1 MATYKDPANLT
12 FKPYVEQRPVEAML
26 KVGMYKQQK
35 YDEGVQKIQESI
47 DNIAGLDV
55 VRDVDKQYLQSKL
68 NQLGSELSMVAG
80 GDFSNFQLVNSVN
93 GMTNQIVKDPNV
105 VNSVASSARYR
116 KALEE
121 KQKIVQEGKGS
132 ASNDWMFNNEANTW
146 LNNTDI
152 NAQYDGMYRPYKDY
166 NNSARD
172 IIKALGTKETGQD
185 VAFNEK
191 GQLVDAITRSRI
203 KGISA
208 ERIQTALKQGLSPDD
223 YQQMQTDGQYKY
235 SNTSPDQYV
244 NSINSS
250 YQSTFTK
257 YSQER
262 DRFIALKN
270 AAASPTE
277 KQRLQ
282 DQINS
287 VDRSIEAVKSEYDVI
302 SQGFSSGDVQGSQAQ
317 LYTTNWLQ
325 DTANA
330 YATESV
336 IQTYET
342 NPFAQMQLRR
352 DEKAQTA
359 QIAAARLAETQ
370 RYNNKRIEIEDAKLK
385 LLQNPY
391 GEVELPTKKEATNI
405 EVIAATEATA
415 EMAQNLTGQTK
426 AAYMRTYETNEEQF
440 STDLIAYQT
449 STASVD
455 WGKGQ
460 MLQQY
465 IDSQKNSMR
474 LQNTITKAETE
485 ANLIA
490 ESKYAQLV
498 PEELKNKTINGFNYL
513 EASALFN
520 AFEENYYR
528 SPIPMLISG
537 DSGDEG
543 YGEVDAERDYNNGR
557 LTDEQYRL
565 YEIWATNRGSKKFPF
580 DQNLNTVA
588 REVNGVRSNLQRQ
601 ASQIE
606 EERLNYLEN
615 YYKETMIVPSQV
627 AYKLPLGDA
636 KQKDFFRGSL
646 NSIAAIAERTDGL
659 PEFTGDAAG
668 IRTMAA
674 DLQDAQV
681 FTDSQGNY
689 EIYATNS
696 EGGSL
701 NIPITKDMYDSIF
714 QGRFEPSS
722 SMATFNQ
729 RYLPQMLH
737 NIPALEVAID
747 PKTNSKVYIRPR
759 QDFYTTS
766 LDGGYNTSPDNSAL
780 AGPVDFPRVK
790 YYGVSGN
797 IVSDVKPTETESFK
811 LMLNVYDPVSGNLV
825 LENYLFPVPIRK
837 EQIVPTLT
845 SMTHV
850 DIWQLLNDTKQEMPT
865 SVLKELEKASTQV
878 E

>member
-1 MATYKDPANLT
+1 MASYKDPYNLT
-12 FKPYVEQRPVEAML
+12 FSPYVQQRPVEAMM
-26 KVGMYKQQK
+26 KVGVYKQER
-35 YDEGVQKIQESI
+35 YDQGLQKIQESI

-68 NQLGSELSMVAG
+68 NQLGGQLSMVAG

-132 ASNDWMFNNEANTW
+132 VSNDWMFNNEASSW
-146 LNNTDI
+146 LNSNDI
-152 NAQYDGMYRPYKDY
+152 NAQYNGMYRPYKDY

-172 IIKALGTKETGQD
+172 IVKALGTKETGQD

-191 GQLVDAITRSRI
+191 GQLVDAITRTRI

-223 YQQMQTDGQYKY
+223 YQQMQIDGQYKY

-250 YQSTFTK
+250 YQSTFTT

-262 DRFIALKN
+262 DRLVALKN
-270 AAASPTE
+270 AAASPVE

-282 DQINS
+282 DRIDS
-287 VDRSIEAVKSEYDVI
+287 VDRSIEGVKSEYNAV
-302 SQGFSSGDVQGSQAQ
+302 SQGFSSGDVKGSQAQ

-325 DTANA
+325 DTSNA

-342 NPFAQMQLRR
+342 NPLAQMQLRR
-352 DEKAQTA
+352 DQMRQDAK
-359 QIAAARLAETQ
+359 IAKDRLDETK
-370 RYNNKRIEIEDAKLK
+370 RYNNQRIEIEDVKLK

-391 GEVELPTKKEATNI
+391 GKVELPTGKEATTI
-405 EVIAATEATA
+405 EVIAATEAKA
-415 EMAQNLTGQTK
+415 EMAQNLTDQTK
-426 AAYMRTYETNEEQF
+426 AAYMRTYKTNEEQF
-440 STDLIAYQT
+440 NTDLIAYQT

-465 IDSQKNSMR
+465 IDSEKDSMR
-474 LQNTITKAETE
+474 LQNTIMKAESE
-485 ANLIA
+485 AALIA
-490 ESKYAQLV
+490 NNKYAQLV

-520 AFEENYYR
+520 TFEENYYQPPR
-528 SPIPMLISG
+528 QMPGGGEVS
-537 DSGDEG
+537 EG
-543 YGEVDAERDYNNGR
+543 YGEDKAEWAYNDGR
-557 LTDEQYRL
+557 LTDEQYSL
-565 YEIWATNRGSKKFPF
+565 YEIWASNRGSRKFNV
-580 DQNLNTVA
+580 DTELYTIA
-588 REVNGVRSNLQRQ
+588 REVYDVNRILQRQ

-606 EERLNYLEN
+606 EEKLTYLKD
-615 YYKETMIVPSQV
+615 YYRETMIVPSQV

-646 NSIAAIAERTDGL
+646 NSIAAIADRTDGL
-659 PEFTGDAAG
+659 PGFTGNAAG

-689 EIYATNS
+689 EIYAINS
-696 EGGSL
+696 KGGSL
-701 NIPITKDMYDSIF
+701 TIPITKDMYDSIF
-714 QGRFEPSS
+714 QGRFEPSP

-729 RYLPQMLH
+729 RYLPQMLY
-737 NIPALEVAID
+737 NRPSLEVAID
-747 PKTNSKVYIRPR
+747 PKTNSGVLVRSP

-766 LDGGYNTSPDNSAL
+766 LDGEYNTSQDNSAL
-780 AGPVDFPRVK
+780 KGPIDFPRVK

-797 IVSDVKPTETESFK
+797 FASDVKPTEAELFK
-811 LMLNVYDPVSGNLV
+811 FMLNVYDPVSGKVV
-825 LENYLFPVPIRK
+825 LENHLFPVPIRK
-837 EQIVPTLT
+837 EQLVPTLT
-845 SMTHV
+845 SMTDE
-850 DIWQLLNDTKQEMPT
+850 DIWQLLNETTQEMPT
-865 SVLKELEKASTQV
+865 SELKKLAKASKQV

>member
-1 MATYKDPANLT
+1 MASYKDPYNLT
-12 FKPYVEQRPVEAML
+12 FNPYVQQRPVEAMM
-26 KVGMYKQQK
+26 KVGVYKQER
-35 YDEGVQKIQESI
+35 YDQGLQKIQESI

-68 NQLGSELSMVAG
+68 NQLGGQLSMVAG

-93 GMTNQIVKDPNV
+93 GMTNQVAKDPNV
-105 VNSVASSARYR
+105 LNAVASASRYR

-132 ASNDWMFNNEANTW
+132 ASNDLLFNDEANAW
-146 LNNTDI
+146 LNSDDI
-152 NAQYDGMYRPYKDY
+152 NAQYSGMYRPYKDY

-172 IIKALGTKETGQD
+172 IIKALGVKETGGD

-191 GQLVDAITRSRI
+191 GQLVDAITRTRI

-208 ERIQTALKQGLSPDD
+208 ERIQAALKQGLSPDD
-223 YQQMQTDGQYKY
+223 YQQLQIDGQYKY

-250 YQSTFTK
+250 YQSTFTT

-262 DRFIALKN
+262 DRLVALKN
-270 AAASPTE
+270 AAASPVE

-282 DQINS
+282 DRIDS
-287 VDRSIEAVKSEYDVI
+287 VDRSIEGVKSEYDVI
-302 SQGFSSGDVQGSQAQ
+302 SQGFSSGDVKGSQAQ

-325 DTANA
+325 DTSNA
-330 YATESV
+330 YATESA

-352 DEKAQTA
+352 DQMTQDAE
-359 QIAAARLAETQ
+359 IAKDRLDETK
-370 RYNNKRIEIEDAKLK
+370 RYNNQRIEIENAKLK

-391 GEVELPTKKEATNI
+391 GKVELPTKKEATNI
-405 EVIAATEATA
+405 EVIAAAEAQAQQT
-415 EMAQNLTGQTK
+415 QNLTDQTK
-426 AAYMRTYETNEEQF
+426 AAYIRTYKTNEEQF
-440 STDLIAYQT
+440 NTDLIAYKT
-449 STASVD
+449 NTASVD

-465 IDSQKNSMR
+465 IDSEKDSMR
-474 LQNTITKAETE
+474 LKNTIIKAESE
-485 ANLIA
+485 ADIIA
-490 ESKYAQLV
+490 NTKYAKLV
-498 PEELKNKTINGFNYL
+498 PEELKGKTINGLNYL
-513 EASALFN
+513 EAAALFDR
-520 AFEENYYR
+520 FDKEYYQPAR
-528 SPIPMLISG
+528 VQYQG
-537 DSGDEG
+537 
-543 YGEVDAERDYNNGR
+543 GEFPERFGERQAEADRAANR
-557 LTDEQYRL
+557 LTDEQYGL
-565 YEIWATNRGSKKFPF
+565 YEIWANNKGSRKFKEDIDPT
-580 DQNLNTVA
+580 LNTVA
-588 REVNGVRSNLQRQ
+588 REIYDVDRALKRK

-606 EERLNYLEN
+606 EERLNYLKN

-636 KQKDFFRGSL
+636 KQKDYFRGSL
-646 NSIAAIAERTDGL
+646 NSIAEIAERTDGL
-659 PEFTGDAAG
+659 PGFEGNANS
-668 IRTMAA
+668 IRTMAS

-689 EIYATNS
+689 QINAINS
-696 EGGSL
+696 KGVSL
-701 NIPITKDMYDSIF
+701 TIPITQDMYDSIF
-714 QGRFEPSS
+714 QGRFEPSP

-729 RYLPQMLH
+729 RYLPQMLS
-737 NIPALEVAID
+737 NIPPLEMDSSGTLV
-747 PKTNSKVYIRPR
+747 RPP

-766 LDGGYNTSPDNSAL
+766 LDGGYNTSPDNAAL

-797 IVSDVKPTETESFK
+797 IASDVKPTETELLK
-811 LMLNVYDPVSGNLV
+811 LMLNVYDPISKKLV

-837 EQIVPTLT
+837 EQLVPTLA
-845 SMTHV
+845 SMTDV
-850 DIWQLLNDTKQEMPT
+850 DIWQLLNDTTQEMPT
-865 SVLKELEKASTQV
+865 SVLKELEKASKQV